1 MESKI
6 DVKGNS
12 ATETLQMERI
22 SIDCVTY
29 LLSNSEWETQSDN
42 FNTLKQLMPFRLAR
56 RTANGRLILKFRNAP
71 LLKTAR

>member
-1 MESKI
+1 MAPASGDGLDCTSTTALWRIGQSHQRSKMESKI

-29 LLSNSEWETQSDN
+29 LLSNSE
-42 FNTLKQLMPFRLAR
+42 
-56 RTANGRLILKFRNAP
+56 
-71 LLKTAR
+71 